1 MFEVKEE
8 DLLKEMLDKIPNDL
22 DKREGSS
29 LIYNALAPAAQE
41 ISRLRSDMDRFL
53 EYTFASPNIP
63 DEYLDKRCVEHGI
76 ERKMATYAIKLG
88 TFYDTEEKLIDIPL
102 KSRFS
107 IDKTNYT
114 ATERIEK
121 GKYKMQCELI
131 GTKGNYP
138 SGNLLPIEY
147 IEGLGKGALGETIL
161 DGVDTESNE
170 SLFNRLMVKVRTP
183 STSGNKYDYLNW
195 ALSVNGVGDAKV
207 FPETNLKGEHENGCV
222 KVVIVDSNKHKAN
235 PKLIQDVFE
244 YIERVRPIGAT
255 VSVVSAVEKTIDIIS
270 NINLVKGYNLGV
282 AEQEFIKLL
291 EDYLKSI
298 SFKQDYI
305 SIARIGEI
313 LLNTTGVL
321 DYSNLKINN
330 IISNIKLADEEI
342 AILGTVDLGVM

>member
-8 DLLKEMLDKIPNDL
+8 DLLKEMLEKIPNDL

-76 ERKMATYAIKLG
+76 ERKSATCAIKLG
-88 TFYDTEEKLIDIPL
+88 TFYDTEDNLIDIPL
-102 KSRFS
+102 KFRFS
-107 IDKTNYT
+107 MDKTNYI

-147 IEGLGKGALGETIL
+147 IEGLGKGVLGETIL

-207 FPETNLKGEHENGCV
+207 KPLWNGNGTV
-222 KVVIVDSNKHKAN
+222 KVLITDTDGRAPVEDLIKKVSDVIEEK
-235 PKLIQDVFE
+235 
-244 YIERVRPIGAT
+244 RPIGAT
-255 VSVVSAVEKTIDIIS
+255 VTVAGIKEVNIKISTKVILQEGSVLEAIKDMIIS
-270 NINLVKGYNLGV
+270 NINSYFKKISLKTNIIRFNRIVNCILDVDG
-282 AEQEFIKLL
+282 I
-291 EDYLKSI
+291 EDYKEITVNGEQNDISLSEDSI
-298 SFKQDYI
+298 P
-305 SIARIGEI
+305 I
-313 LLNTTGVL
+313 LESVV
-321 DYSNLKINN
+321 
-330 IISNIKLADEEI
+330 
-342 AILGTVDLGVM
+342 VDSVN

>member
-8 DLLKEMLDKIPNDL
+8 ALLKEMLDKIPNDL

-76 ERKMATYAIKLG
+76 ERKPATYAIKLG
-88 TFYDTEEKLIDIPL
+88 TFYDTEENLIDIPL

-107 IDKTNYT
+107 IDKTNYI

-147 IEGLGKGALGETIL
+147 VEGLGKGILGETIL
-161 DGVDTESNE
+161 DGVDVESNE

-195 ALSVNGVGDAKV
+195 ALSVNGVGDALVK
-207 FPETNLKGEHENGCV
+207 PLWNGNGTV
-222 KVVIVDSNKHKAN
+222 KVLITDTDGRAPVEDLIRKVSDVIEEK
-235 PKLIQDVFE
+235 
-244 YIERVRPIGAT
+244 RPIGAT
-255 VSVVSAVEKTIDIIS
+255 VTVAGIKEVNIKISTKVILQEGSVLEAIKDMIICNINSYFKKISLKTNIIRFNRIVNCILDVDGIEDYKEITVNGEQNDISLSEDSIPILESVV
-270 NINLVKGYNLGV
+270 
-282 AEQEFIKLL
+282 
-291 EDYLKSI
+291 
-298 SFKQDYI
+298 
-305 SIARIGEI
+305 
-313 LLNTTGVL
+313 
-321 DYSNLKINN
+321 
-330 IISNIKLADEEI
+330 
-342 AILGTVDLGVM
+342 VDSVN

>member
-8 DLLKEMLDKIPNDL
+8 DLLKEMLEKIPNDL

-88 TFYDTEEKLIDIPL
+88 TFYDTEDNLIDIPL
-102 KSRFS
+102 KFRFS
-107 IDKTNYT
+107 MDKTNYI

-147 IEGLGKGALGETIL
+147 IEGLGKGVLGETIL

-207 FPETNLKGEHENGCV
+207 KPLWNGNGTV
-222 KVVIVDSNKHKAN
+222 KVLITDTDGRAPVEDLIKKVSDVIEEK
-235 PKLIQDVFE
+235 
-244 YIERVRPIGAT
+244 RPIGAT
-255 VSVVSAVEKTIDIIS
+255 VTVAGIKEVNIKISTKVILQEGSVLEAIKDMIIS
-270 NINLVKGYNLGV
+270 NINSYFKKISLKTNIIRFNRIVNCILDVDG
-282 AEQEFIKLL
+282 I
-291 EDYLKSI
+291 EDYKEITVNGEQNDISLSEDSI
-298 SFKQDYI
+298 P
-305 SIARIGEI
+305 I
-313 LLNTTGVL
+313 LESVV
-321 DYSNLKINN
+321 
-330 IISNIKLADEEI
+330 
-342 AILGTVDLGVM
+342 VDSVN

>member
-41 ISRLRSDMDRFL
+41 ISKLRSDMDRFL

-107 IDKTNYT
+107 IDKTNYI

-207 FPETNLKGEHENGCV
+207 KPLWNGNGTV
-222 KVVIVDSNKHKAN
+222 KVLIADTDGRAPVEDLIKKVSDVIEEK
-235 PKLIQDVFE
+235 
-244 YIERVRPIGAT
+244 RPIGAT
-255 VSVVSAVEKTIDIIS
+255 VTVTGIKEVNIKISTKVILQEGSVLEAIKDMIIS
-270 NINLVKGYNLGV
+270 NINSYFKKISLKTNIIRFNRIVNCILDVDGV
-282 AEQEFIKLL
+282 
-291 EDYLKSI
+291 EDYKEITLNGKQKDI
-298 SFKQDYI
+298 SLSED
-305 SIARIGEI
+305 SVPI
-313 LLNTTGVL
+313 LESVVVDGV
-321 DYSNLKINN
+321 N
-330 IISNIKLADEEI
+330 
-342 AILGTVDLGVM
+342 

>member
-8 DLLKEMLDKIPNDL
+8 DLLKEMLEKIPNDL

-76 ERKMATYAIKLG
+76 ERKSATCAIKLG
-88 TFYDTEEKLIDIPL
+88 TFYDTEDNLIDIPL

-107 IDKTNYT
+107 MDKTNYI

-147 IEGLGKGALGETIL
+147 IEGLGKGVLGETIL

-207 FPETNLKGEHENGCV
+207 KPLWNGNGTV
-222 KVVIVDSNKHKAN
+222 KVLITDTDGRAPVEDLIKKVSDVIEEK
-235 PKLIQDVFE
+235 
-244 YIERVRPIGAT
+244 RPIGAT
-255 VSVVSAVEKTIDIIS
+255 VTVAGIKEVNIKISTKVILQEGSVLEAIKDMIIS
-270 NINLVKGYNLGV
+270 NINSYFKKISLKTNIIRFNRIVNCILDVDG
-282 AEQEFIKLL
+282 I
-291 EDYLKSI
+291 EDYKEITVNGEQNDISLSEDSI
-298 SFKQDYI
+298 P
-305 SIARIGEI
+305 I
-313 LLNTTGVL
+313 LESVV
-321 DYSNLKINN
+321 
-330 IISNIKLADEEI
+330 
-342 AILGTVDLGVM
+342 VDSVN

>member
-29 LIYNALAPAAQE
+29 LIYNALVPAAQE

-88 TFYDTEEKLIDIPL
+88 TFYDTEENLIDIPL

-107 IDKTNYT
+107 IDKTNYIT
-114 ATERIEK
+114 IERIEK

-131 GTKGNYP
+131 GAKGNYL

-147 IEGLGKGALGETIL
+147 VEGLGKGVLGETIL
-161 DGVDTESNE
+161 DGVDIESNE
-170 SLFNRLMVKVRTP
+170 NLFNRLMVKVRTP

-195 ALSVNGVGDAKV
+195 ALSVNGVGGAKV
-207 FPETNLKGEHENGCV
+207 FSETNLKGEHENGYV
-222 KVVIVDSNKHKAN
+222 KIVIVDSNKHKAN

-244 YIERVRPIGAT
+244 YIESVRPIGAT
-255 VSVVSAVEKTIDIIS
+255 VSVVSAVEKTIDITAD
-270 NINLVKGYNLGV
+270 INLVKGYNLGV

-291 EDYLKSI
+291 EEYLKSI

-321 DYSNLKINN
+321 DYSDLKINN

-342 AILGTVDLGVM
+342 AIFGTVNLGVM